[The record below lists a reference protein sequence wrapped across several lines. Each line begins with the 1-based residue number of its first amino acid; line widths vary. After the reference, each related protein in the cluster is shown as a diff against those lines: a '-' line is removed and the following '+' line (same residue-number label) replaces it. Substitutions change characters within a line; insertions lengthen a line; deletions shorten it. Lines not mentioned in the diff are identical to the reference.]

1 LTSAQRTKQ
10 DLYCPKFETESDEK
24 NQILVKLCLQ
34 GFVFIASH
42 DRRQ

>member
-24 NQILVKLCLQ
+24 KSN
-34 GFVFIASH
+34 SS
-42 DRRQ
+42 